1 MSWLNAPVTRLLPAV
16 VTVVVESMFEL
27 FVVDFSEKGV
37 CEELCG
43 ASDVFIFSI
52 VCSVVIGASQ
62 SIRKTCE
69 CSLLISAILTCVE
82 HKWKYC
88 VYVLYFQVYKDQ
100 QSVSIA
106 FQTAHYVNVYI

>member
-1 MSWLNAPVTRLLPAV
+1 MSWLSAPVTRLLPAV

-27 FVVDFSEKGV
+27 FVV
-37 CEELCG
+37 
-43 ASDVFIFSI
+43 
-52 VCSVVIGASQ
+52 GASQ

-69 CSLLISAILTCVE
+69 WSLLISAILSCVE

-88 VYVLYFQVYKDQ
+88 VYVWYFQVYKDQ